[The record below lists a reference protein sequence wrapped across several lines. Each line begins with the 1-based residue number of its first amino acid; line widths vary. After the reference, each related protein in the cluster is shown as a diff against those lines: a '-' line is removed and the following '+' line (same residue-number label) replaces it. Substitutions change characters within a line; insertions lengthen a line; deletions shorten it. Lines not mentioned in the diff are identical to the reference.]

1 MDNYMRPFEHFHVKS
16 TLVTKYN
23 MLLLFKLLFFC
34 HLSVIMFGVTGIPFS
49 LRQVGSTREI
59 SS

>member
-1 MDNYMRPFEHFHVKS
+1 MDNYMRSFKHFHVKS

-34 HLSVIMFGVTGIPFS
+34 YLSVIMFGVTGIPF
-49 LRQVGSTREI
+49 LRQVGSTQEI